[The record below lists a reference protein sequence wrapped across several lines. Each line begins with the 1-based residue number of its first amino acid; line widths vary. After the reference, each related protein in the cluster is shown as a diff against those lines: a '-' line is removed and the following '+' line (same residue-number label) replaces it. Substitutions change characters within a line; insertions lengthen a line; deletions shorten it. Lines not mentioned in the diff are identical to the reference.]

1 MSYLANAKRLIDERS
16 STPENK
22 IIEQVR
28 FNSYTIQGFR
38 DQLARLYNLEYQLSP
53 KEESWIKQD
62 IVSCK
67 EQIQDLKQ
75 AIVLLQKAFL
85 DGV

>member
-1 MSYLANAKRLIDERS
+1 MSYLIQAKKLIDERS

-28 FNSYTIQGFR
+28 FNSYALQSLK
-38 DQLARLYNLEYQLSP
+38 DKLARLYELEYQLSP
-53 KEESWIKQD
+53 RDDSWIKQD

-75 AIVLLQKAFL
+75 AINLLHKAFI
-85 DGV
+85 DSI